1 MKAVLLTLGC
11 KVSQYE
17 TETIGEALK
26 NLGYETTTNLEE
38 ADIYVLNTCA
48 VTNEAERKSRQMIA
62 KFNKL
67 NPNAKIFVCGCASQN
82 NPDQFKD
89 LKNVFFV
96 CGSANKLSILEHLN
110 KKGKK
115 IDKFPDFY
123 ENVGISTSSN
133 TRAYVKIQDGCNR
146 FCSYCIIPYIRGRSR
161 SRDILSI
168 LKEVE
173 TLMQTGVKEIVLSGI
188 DISDFKIDD
197 NPGILEL
204 LKQLE
209 NYSIR
214 VQLGSMEPTMITDE
228 FVKTL
233 KNLKNFCPHFHL
245 SMQSG
250 STSVLKRMN
259 RNYTSNDFVL
269 AVKKIRKHF
278 KNANIT
284 TDIIVG
290 FPGETDKEFE
300 ETIKTIKK
308 CKFAYMHIF
317 PYSRR
322 SGTTADKLLA
332 LKTNKAYFIVDG
344 NIIKERAKKLAKINE
359 KNNRNYN
366 KKQIGKTLSVIVE
379 EKNGTF
385 YVGHSENY
393 VKVFVDDLKEM
404 PYNIIRVKI
413 KGRNK
418 DGVIGGLL

>member
-1 MKAVLLTLGC
+1 MKAVLITLGC

-17 TETIGEALK
+17 TDVVAEALQK
-26 NLGYETTTNLEE
+26 QGYETTNNLEV
-38 ADIYVLNTCA
+38 ADIYVVNTCA

-89 LKNVFFV
+89 LKNVNFV
-96 CGSANKLSILEHLN
+96 CGNANKLRIIEYLN

-146 FCSYCIIPYIRGRSR
+146 FCSYCVIPYIRGRSR
-161 SRDILSI
+161 SRDIISI
-168 LKEVE
+168 LKEID
-173 TLMQTGVKEIVLSGI
+173 TLMQTGVKEVVLSGI
-188 DISDFKIDD
+188 DISDYKIDD
-197 NPGILEL
+197 KPAILEL

-209 NYSIR
+209 NYDIR
-214 VQLGSMEPTMITDE
+214 VQLGSMEPTMITDD

-259 RNYTSNDFVL
+259 RNYTSNDFIL
-269 AVKKIRKHF
+269 AVNKIKKHF

-290 FPGETDKEFE
+290 FPGETDAEFN
-300 ETIKTIKK
+300 ETLKTVKK
-308 CKFAYMHIF
+308 CKFSYMHIF

-322 SGTTADKLLA
+322 SGTTADKLLS
-332 LKTNKAYFIVDG
+332 LKTNPAYFMVDG
-344 NIIKERAKKLAKINE
+344 NIIKKRAKILAKLND

-393 VKVFVDDLKEM
+393 VKVFVDNLNEI
-404 PYNIIRVKI
+404 PYNIVRIKI
-413 KGRNK
+413 KGLYK
-418 DGVIGGLL
+418 DGVVGGLV